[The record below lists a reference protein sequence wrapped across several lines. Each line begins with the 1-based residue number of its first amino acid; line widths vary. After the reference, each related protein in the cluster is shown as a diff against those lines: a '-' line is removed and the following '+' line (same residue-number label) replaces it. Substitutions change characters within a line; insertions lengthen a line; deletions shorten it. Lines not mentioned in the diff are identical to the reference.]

1 MSNPEKRFAIFRHND
16 KKFHSYSE
24 ITTAEKH
31 NTREIDVPNADPQK
45 SWERIYG
52 GDKAADT
59 LKTLLQKHNIKPRKN
74 AALAME
80 YLMTYSP
87 EMAGKIPRDEWMK
100 ANIEFLKAEH
110 GEGLLS
116 VDFHEDETTPHL
128 QAICAPLIE
137 KTVRGKKQM
146 RLSGVDFW
154 KGKDKL
160 SARQDRYADAMAQ
173 FGLERGLKGS
183 TASHTTIKEFYKI
196 LNAANKDHSKTYQET
211 IQKYKELETIERPGI
226 FGIKE
231 AWNNLTGELR
241 QTLTR
246 LGNALK
252 IISRLD
258 ADKKLLQSNLERSEA
273 TVAQLRK
280 RLSSSNVQDLE
291 KQIEDLKLDAEIL
304 ETDLTS
310 AEYKNVD
317 LTRDNNEL
325 TEVVNNQAEL
335 IQSQSDKI
343 RLLSREVNRNR
354 SYEDQ
359 TLNI

>member
-59 LKTLLQKHNIKPRKN
+59 LKALLQKHNIKPRKN

-87 EMAGKIPRDEWMK
+87 EMAGKIPRDEWVK

-154 KGKDKL
+154 KGKGKL

-183 TASHTTIKEFYKI
+183 TASHTTIKEFYNI
-196 LNAANKDHSKTYQET
+196 LNSTNRDYDSAYQDVIT
-211 IQKYKELETIERPGI
+211 KYKELDSAEPPGV
-226 FGIKE
+226 FSIKKN
-231 AWNNLTGELR
+231 WNTLTQDFR
-241 QTLTR
+241 KALTR

-252 IISRLD
+252 IIRTLNV
-258 ADKKLLQSNLERSEA
+258 DKKLLESDLERSRGIVIA
-273 TVAQLRK
+273 LTK
-280 RLSSSNVQDLE
+280 
-291 KQIEDLKLDAEIL
+291 KLDASNVRDL
-304 ETDLTS
+304 ESKVQQLEADLTS

-343 RLLSREVNRNR
+343 KLLSREADRNR

-359 TLNI
+359 MLNI